1 MDQLRR
7 ILPHHSEAVLR
18 ACIAEAERNYGQAD
32 EENVAI
38 VAMELALDGFASELE
53 IPTVTEAASKVIDLL
68 SEPNMNN
75 NSNNNLIHDNTHI
88 EPHPNFDDSAQN
100 VLFLEGIFPDADPA
114 WLKIKLDKLNPEEGV
129 NSLMDAI
136 FELKGSYPKRGG
148 SQKFDENGDVIPEP
162 VKPVVSKGKEK
173 AKEETASRDYKLIDA
188 NYVRDE
194 FYYSFSPGV
203 LTNNF
208 RRIPKAFIMSSFAR
222 NGRQLIPTYLFLAET
237 AKLAANLPYKEKKT
251 LSPILYS
258 IKGKSAI
265 LDLELEALEEMQV
278 KLDQGSSSG
287 VDHEEAIPAP
297 AETENNEV
305 IPPVEDV
312 DPEDDIEC
320 GCCYMDVPLSKMTQ
334 CDDGHLFCLECAR
347 RAAENLIGLRKT
359 EIHCLDSSGCKFMFP
374 RTEIERFL
382 NPQVLA
388 GYNRLCQEE
397 SLRVAE
403 IHGLT
408 TCPFCDYAVILQTD
422 ASEDKL
428 FSCKNPE
435 CCVISCRLCKRK
447 NHIPQSCEEAA
458 KDDTL
463 SVRHQIEEAMTQA
476 LLRKCPKC
484 ENQYYKT
491 DGCNKMSCP
500 RCHTLQCYVCK
511 EIITGYDHFSKAPS
525 GQAQTGKT
533 CPLWEDTEH
542 RNAQD
547 VSNALQLAL
556 EEAKKL
562 NPTVDEKDIH
572 VEAPEIKEPR
582 AHPHAPHPVVVD
594 PAEVLRLQR
603 LEQLRMHQ
611 ERVRQYEQQ
620 MQRQV
625 QGGAPIDG
633 MQLAQQAVAL
643 RAEQAQMQA
652 NRAAEQARL
661 NGLADAHARRMA
673 EQLRGQIAAR
683 EAARQADLARIQ
695 MASRAIQ
702 RQRQE
707 QLQRIAAR
715 EQARLA
721 QLNPDNEAVKKRKR

>member
-18 ACIAEAERNYGQAD
+18 ACIAEAERVHGQAN

-53 IPTVTEAASKVIDLL
+53 IPTVTEAASNVIDLR
-68 SEPNMNN
+68 SEPNIND
-75 NSNNNLIHDNTHI
+75 NNNLADDNAHF
-88 EPHPNFDDSAQN
+88 EPHPSINDSAHN
-100 VLFLEGIFPDADPA
+100 MLFLEGIFPDADPA
-114 WLKIKLDKLNPEEGV
+114 WLKIKLDKLSPDEGV

-173 AKEETASRDYKLIDA
+173 EKEKTASRDYKLIDA
-188 NYVRDE
+188 TYVRDD

-251 LSPILYS
+251 LSPILYTV
-258 IKGKSAI
+258 KGKSAI

-287 VDHEEAIPAP
+287 VDHDEAIPAP
-297 AETENNEV
+297 EEPVSNEV

-359 EIHCLDSSGCKFMFP
+359 EIHCLDSGGCKFMFP

-397 SLRVAE
+397 SLRVAG

-511 EIITGYDHFSKAPS
+511 EIITGYDHFSNAPS
-525 GQAQTGKT
+525 GQVQTGKT

-572 VEAPEIKEPR
+572 VEAPEVKEPR
-582 AHPHAPHPVVVD
+582 THPHFPAAVVVD

-603 LEQLRMHQ
+603 IEQLRLHQ
-611 ERVRQYEQQ
+611 ERVQQYEQQ

-625 QGGAPIDG
+625 QGGAAIDG

-721 QLNPDNEAVKKRKR
+721 QLNPDNEALKKRKR

>member
-7 ILPHHSEAVLR
+7 ILPHHPEAMLR
-18 ACIAEAERNYGQAD
+18 ACIAEAQRVHGLDD

-38 VAMELALDGFASELE
+38 VAMGLALDGFAPDLE
-53 IPTVTEAASKVIDLL
+53 VGIPAVAETANKFIDLT
-68 SEPNMNN
+68 EPIIDD
-75 NSNNNLIHDNTHI
+75 NSNNNLLDDNAPI
-88 EPHPNFDDSAQN
+88 EPHPNADESAQN
-100 VLFLEGIFPDADPA
+100 VLFLEGIFPDADPT
-114 WLKIKLDKLNPEEGV
+114 WLKIKLDKLNPDEGV

-148 SQKFDENGDVIPEP
+148 SQKFDANGDVIPEP
-162 VKPVVSKGKEK
+162 SKPVVSKGKEK
-173 AKEETASRDYKLIDA
+173 EKGKTATRDYKVLDETYFRDG
-188 NYVRDE
+188 NY
-194 FYYSFSPGV
+194 YTFSPGV

-237 AKLAANLPYKEKKT
+237 VKLTANLPYKEKRT
-251 LSPILYS
+251 LSPILHN
-258 IKGKSAI
+258 IKGKSEI

-278 KLDQGSSSG
+278 TLDQGSSSG
-287 VDHEEAIPAP
+287 VSHEEEIPAP
-297 AETENNEV
+297 AEPANNEV
-305 IPPVEDV
+305 TPVEEV
-312 DPEDDIEC
+312 DLEDDIEC

-359 EIHCLDSSGCKFMFP
+359 EIHCLDSGGCKFMFP

-382 NPQVLA
+382 TPQVLA

-397 SLRVAE
+397 SLRVAG
-403 IHGLT
+403 IDGLT

-428 FSCKNPE
+428 FCCKNSQ
-435 CCVISCRLCKRK
+435 CSVISCRLCKRK

-484 ENQYYKT
+484 DNQYYKT

-500 RCHTLQCYVCK
+500 RCHTLQCYVQR
-511 EIITGYDHFSKAPS
+511 GYDHFSNAPS
-525 GQAQTGKT
+525 GQVQAGKS

-572 VEAPEIKEPR
+572 VEAPEVKEPR
-582 AHPHAPHPVVVD
+582 INPYAPRPVVVD
-594 PAEVLRLQR
+594 PAEVQRLQR
-603 LEQLRMHQ
+603 LEQLRLHR
-611 ERVRQYEQQ
+611 ERVQQYEEQ

-625 QGGAPIDG
+625 QGGAAIDG

-643 RAEQAQMQA
+643 RAQQAQLRETQ
-652 NRAAEQARL
+652 AAEQARL
-661 NGLADAHARRMA
+661 NGIADAHARRMA
-673 EQLRGQIAAR
+673 EQLRGQIAPR
-683 EAARQADLARIQ
+683 EAAKQADLARIQ
-695 MASRAIQ
+695 AASRAIQ
-702 RQRQE
+702 RTRQE

-721 QLNPDNEAVKKRKR
+721 QLNPDDDASKKRKR